1 MARERVY
8 RSGVVLFSC
17 MVVWLVLWFVWRGLG
32 LEVPETPKIFHRSF
46 FSESFQEENVASIII
61 HQYFKPF
68 ILVISLADCHR
79 FHGFFSTHCWNPSF
93 FFINGTLVC
102 FWGCGGLDSQIQFPR
117 LNPQPALRSTNIAGL
132 EKQPHLTFED
142 VFPIEDWQNFQPLL
156 C

>member
-1 MARERVY
+1 MIGPLICLAGL
-8 RSGVVLFSC
+8 GVGSSRNTKDFSQIFLLRIFSRRKC
-17 MVVWLVLWFVWRGLG
+17 CIHHHPSILQALYFGYIPRGLPQIPWVFFHPL
-32 LEVPETPKIFHRSF
+32 LEP
-46 FSESFQEENVASIII
+46 Q
-61 HQYFKPF
+61 
-68 ILVISLADCHR
+68 
-79 FHGFFSTHCWNPSF
+79 F